1 MAVSLDDAIIA
12 RFTRDGHHFEVLVDP
27 DGALDVREGD
37 DLNPDEHLAT
47 SEIFKDAKKG
57 DHAADETIEEAFGT
71 TDVVEVAT
79 KIIREGDIQLTTD
92 QRRRMQAEKQKRIIQ
107 YIVKNAW
114 NPQAKAPHPP
124 DRIERAL
131 EEAKIHVDP
140 FKSVEEQARDALQAI
155 KPLIPIS
162 MEHIRIAV
170 RIPPEHT
177 GHAYGQARKVGDLVK
192 DEWQSDGSWIGVIEI
207 PAGMQGD
214 VYDILNK
221 ATKGTVETKILK

>member
-12 RFTRDGHHFEVLVDP
+12 RYSRGGHHFEVLVDP
-27 DGALDVREGD
+27 DGALDVREGQ
-37 DLNPDEHLAT
+37 DLDPDEHLAAP
-47 SEIFKDAKKG
+47 EIFKDAKKG
-57 DHAADETIEEAFGT
+57 DHAGDETIKKVFGT

-79 KIIREGDIQLTTD
+79 QIIRDGDIQLTTD
-92 QRRRMQAEKQKRIIQ
+92 QRHRMQEEKRKRIVQ

-140 FKSVEEQARDALQAI
+140 FKSVEEQVRDALQAI
-155 KPLIPIS
+155 KPLIPIA
-162 MEHIRIAV
+162 MEKLRIAV

-177 GHAYGQARKVGDLVK
+177 GHAYGQARSVGDLLK
-192 DEWQSDGSWIGVIEI
+192 DEWQTDGSWIGVIEI

-214 VYDILNK
+214 VYDVLNK
-221 ATKGTVETKILK
+221 ATKGTVETKVLK